1 MAKDMAFKV
10 VVSQRSQQRPGD
22 HPEITGDHGDQR
34 FITSDVLL
42 KDWSGQQNGLADTG
56 QLLTGSFN
64 TDFRSNQLI

>member
-10 VVSQRSQQRPGD
+10 VVSQRSQQRP
-22 HPEITGDHGDQR
+22 GDHGDQR

-64 TDFRSNQLI
+64 EI